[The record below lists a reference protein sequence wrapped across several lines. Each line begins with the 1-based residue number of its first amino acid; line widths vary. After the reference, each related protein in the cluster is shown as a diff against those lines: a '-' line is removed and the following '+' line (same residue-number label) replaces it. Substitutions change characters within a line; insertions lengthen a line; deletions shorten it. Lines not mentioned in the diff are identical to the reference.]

1 MLIESAMA
9 DNIQALYDLL
19 QQVRPLHRRVARSVG
34 DHLDGTGIG
43 VGERAVLALLVESG
57 PLSVPA
63 IGRALFLPRQNIQKW
78 VDGLRAA
85 DLVERRANPAHR
97 RSYLI
102 AATEEGR
109 GLFAGIR
116 KREDAAIADLAARLS
131 SSEVEAARAV
141 LAACLEHFSPFEDDP
156 DHPRPLA

>member
-1 MLIESAMA
+1 MT
-9 DNIQALYDLL
+9 DKTQALYGLL

-63 IGRALFLPRQNIQKW
+63 IGRALFLPRQNVQKW

-102 AATEEGR
+102 AATEAGR
-109 GLFAGIR
+109 RLFAEIR
-116 KREDAAIADLAARLS
+116 KREDAAVADLAARLS
-131 SSEVEAARAV
+131 PADVNVATQV
-141 LAACLEHFSPFEDDP
+141 LSACLEHFSPFEDDP
-156 DHPRPLA
+156 DHPGPLA